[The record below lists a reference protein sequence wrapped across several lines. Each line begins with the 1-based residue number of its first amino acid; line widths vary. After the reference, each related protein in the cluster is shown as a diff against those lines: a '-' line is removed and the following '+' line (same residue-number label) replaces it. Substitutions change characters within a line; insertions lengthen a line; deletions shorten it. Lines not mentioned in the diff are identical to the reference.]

1 MSIGLFLGA
10 GASVPYNYKTTL
22 EMKEHIL
29 EYASK
34 IFNPKER
41 ILLEKLVNFHTC
53 TDIEYVLDLVI
64 KLEEFYQHV
73 EKYEDNEKIKE
84 FFKQFPIQLQQ
95 DDNNFEITEFY
106 EFGIIIKNVRKKLE
120 AEIWKEYRW
129 KNEYWYVLAIF
140 GNMYEKWKEHGF
152 TTYFYN

>member
-1 MSIGLFLGA
+1 MLQEIS
-10 GASVPYNYKTTL
+10 
-22 EMKEHIL
+22 
-29 EYASK
+29 
-34 IFNPKER
+34 NPKER
-41 ILLEKLVNFHTC
+41 ILIEKLVNFHTC

-106 EFGIIIKNVRKKLE
+106 EFGNNYKKCARKIRSRNMGTISLE
-120 AEIWKEYRW
+120 KRICW
-129 KNEYWYVLAIF
+129 
-140 GNMYEKWKEHGF
+140 
-152 TTYFYN
+152 